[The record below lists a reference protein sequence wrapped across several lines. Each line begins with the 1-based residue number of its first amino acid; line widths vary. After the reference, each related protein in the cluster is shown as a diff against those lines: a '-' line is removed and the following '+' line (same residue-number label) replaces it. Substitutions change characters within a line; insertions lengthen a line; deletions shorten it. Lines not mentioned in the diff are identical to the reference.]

1 MNFQLHYLINSVLCW
16 VIVLIAIAGYFL
28 TLKRIGQKWPFWV
41 LLSVGWALIATSNT
55 FVLIGIGQGTSFLLS
70 IWLSSY
76 VLVFASLVL
85 LFVKYIQMSRIK
97 NKVANQSLN
106 GSGITENT
114 SKVTD
119 KRATKEVRN

>member
-16 VIVLIAIAGYFL
+16 VIVLIAIAGYFI
-28 TLKRIGQKWPFWV
+28 TLKRIGQKWPFWA

-55 FVLIGIGQGTSFLLS
+55 FVLFRIGQGTFLLLA

-85 LFVKYIQMSRIK
+85 LFVKFIQMSRIK
-97 NKVANQSLN
+97 NKVAHQSPN
-106 GSGITENT
+106 GSDITENKST
-114 SKVTD
+114 VIVKQ
-119 KRATKEVRN
+119 ATKEVSN